1 MKRFFVRSLAACLRM
16 AYDRHRFDKYGN
28 PIPKSQTAKEA
39 VEYADA
45 LVEELFNEEGGE
57 Q

>member
-16 AYDRHRFDKYGN
+16 AYDRNRFDKYGN

-45 LVEELFNEEGGE
+45 LVECLFKKGGAL
-57 Q
+57 

>member
-1 MKRFFVRSLAACLRM
+1 MKRFFVRCLAACLRM
-16 AYDRHRFDKYGN
+16 AYDRCKFDKYGN

-45 LVEELFNEEGGE
+45 LVECFFKKGGAL
-57 Q
+57 